1 MNFIKEISILLVE
14 FMKGSMYNSDR
25 FPAIAL
31 NFRDILC
38 NSTK

>member
-1 MNFIKEISILLVE
+1 MNFIKKISILLVE

-25 FPAIAL
+25 FPVIAFD
-31 NFRDILC
+31 FRDILC